1 MFHVIFIV
9 YFQILDRTSFHVS
22 LPVMSNI
29 AKKAWS
35 KSSKKEKV
43 YQNTLFIEQKD
54 YDAAITTVSTMKI
67 CTNNIVA
74 DRLKIGVSV
83 AKKVIAAAVQKG
95 FLVPVYT
102 NGQIRVYTTTIK
114 KEEKVEEKVTKKAAK

>member
-1 MFHVIFIV
+1 
-9 YFQILDRTSFHVS
+9 
-22 LPVMSNI
+22 MSNI

-95 FLVPVYT
+95 FLAPVYT
-102 NGQIRVYTTTIK
+102 NGQIRVYTTTVK
-114 KEEKVEEKVTKKAAK
+114 KEEKVDEKVAKKAAKW